1 MCVTVTALGIF
12 PVKKK
17 FKFYYYRTCVCIHIT
32 FRSQFLPC
40 VKVLFFMPVSP
51 VLLRQFSSLLL
62 VVGVLSYR
70 CTHCTCFLSCHPH
83 PHAHTRFLCVDQAVL
98 ELWERPAS
106 AFQALGL
113 KVCTTIPGP
122 PGFLVFKQLK
132 IGHLCSKC
140 FYLLSYLIRMFLL
153 VWDCVYKSWLLRWM

>member
-83 PHAHTRFLCVDQAVL
+83 PHPHPRCPYPVSLCRPGCSGTLRKACLCLPSTGIKSVHHHTWSTWLSCVQTIED
-98 ELWERPAS
+98 RP
-106 AFQALGL
+106 
-113 KVCTTIPGP
+113 
-122 PGFLVFKQLK
+122 LV
-132 IGHLCSKC
+132 
-140 FYLLSYLIRMFLL
+140 
-153 VWDCVYKSWLLRWM
+153 